1 MNVGIIGLGRMGLA
15 IAQRILNAGHTVVG
29 FDLSKELMGQLTM
42 MGGDTTDLIEQVAQ
56 QARIIWLMVPAGE
69 VVDSVIEQLLPHLKG
84 GDIVVDG
91 GNSNF
96 HDSMRRA
103 DLFAAR
109 DMFFLDCGTSGG
121 LHGKAVGFCLMVG
134 GDKAAYT
141 KIYPLLEAIAMPEG
155 VGYMGPSG
163 TGHYVKMVHNG
174 IEYALLQA
182 YAEGLHVIKEGTFKD
197 QVLDLDEITRVWN
210 NGSIIRSFILQLLHD
225 IVQKD
230 QELKNISGEV
240 AATGMGKWTVEE
252 AEQRN
257 IPVDLIKRS
266 LEIRDWS
273 QQTGGNY
280 ATKLVSMLRN
290 SFGGHEFKKIEK

>member
-109 DMFFLDCGTSGG
+109 DMFF
-121 LHGKAVGFCLMVG
+121 
-134 GDKAAYT
+134 
-141 KIYPLLEAIAMPEG
+141 
-155 VGYMGPSG
+155 
-163 TGHYVKMVHNG
+163 
-174 IEYALLQA
+174 
-182 YAEGLHVIKEGTFKD
+182 
-197 QVLDLDEITRVWN
+197 
-210 NGSIIRSFILQLLHD
+210 
-225 IVQKD
+225 
-230 QELKNISGEV
+230 
-240 AATGMGKWTVEE
+240 
-252 AEQRN
+252 
-257 IPVDLIKRS
+257 
-266 LEIRDWS
+266 
-273 QQTGGNY
+273 
-280 ATKLVSMLRN
+280 
-290 SFGGHEFKKIEK
+290 